1 MIFDQSV
8 KLLNGFVCRSVKDEI
23 LTHKLCPQCLCPEHT
38 GMTCLWCDCIYIKEK
53 KEMTN
58 KEAID
63 ILLKYVTTD
72 HADRT
77 LQEAVKVLKGEKN
90 SEDKDIRKFFENVIT
105 LKKKFIVGVRK
116 TETIF
121 YEVLHATQEEAI
133 AEVQKKV
140 NERDWDTLLAFP
152 PGSPD
157 YSPIPPFTNY
167 KIKDVTVKEQVLR
180 PNPQSEGGSSDT

>member
-1 MIFDQSV
+1 
-8 KLLNGFVCRSVKDEI
+8 
-23 LTHKLCPQCLCPEHT
+23 
-38 GMTCLWCDCIYIKEK
+38 
-53 KEMTN
+53 MTN

-72 HADRT
+72 HADHT
-77 LQEAVKVLKGEKN
+77 LQEAVRVLKQQNNEQTFDNIVSISNFPK
-90 SEDKDIRKFFENVIT
+90 RFE
-105 LKKKFIVGVRK
+105 VGVRK

-157 YSPIPPFTNY
+157 YSPIPPFTDY

>member
-1 MIFDQSV
+1 
-8 KLLNGFVCRSVKDEI
+8 
-23 LTHKLCPQCLCPEHT
+23 
-38 GMTCLWCDCIYIKEK
+38 
-53 KEMTN
+53 MTN

-72 HADRT
+72 HADNT
-77 LQEAVKVLKGEKN
+77 LQEAVRVLKQQNNEQTFDNIVPISNFPK
-90 SEDKDIRKFFENVIT
+90 RFE
-105 LKKKFIVGVRK
+105 VGVRK

-121 YEVLHATQEEAI
+121 YEVLHDTQEEAI

>member
-1 MIFDQSV
+1 
-8 KLLNGFVCRSVKDEI
+8 
-23 LTHKLCPQCLCPEHT
+23 
-38 GMTCLWCDCIYIKEK
+38 
-53 KEMTN
+53 MTN

-72 HADRT
+72 HADHT
-77 LQEAVKVLKGEKN
+77 LQEAVRVLKQQNNEQTFDNIVPISNFPKRF
-90 SEDKDIRKFFENVIT
+90 K
-105 LKKKFIVGVRK
+105 VGVRK

-121 YEVLHATQEEAI
+121 YEVLHDTQEEAI

>member
-1 MIFDQSV
+1 
-8 KLLNGFVCRSVKDEI
+8 
-23 LTHKLCPQCLCPEHT
+23 
-38 GMTCLWCDCIYIKEK
+38 
-53 KEMTN
+53 MTN

-72 HADRT
+72 HADHT
-77 LQEAVKVLKGEKN
+77 LQEAVRVLKQQNNEQTFDNIVPISNFPK
-90 SEDKDIRKFFENVIT
+90 RFE
-105 LKKKFIVGVRK
+105 VGVRK

-121 YEVLHATQEEAI
+121 YEVLHDTQEEAI

-157 YSPIPPFTNY
+157 YSPIPPFTDY

>member
-1 MIFDQSV
+1 
-8 KLLNGFVCRSVKDEI
+8 
-23 LTHKLCPQCLCPEHT
+23 
-38 GMTCLWCDCIYIKEK
+38 
-53 KEMTN
+53 MTN

-72 HADRT
+72 HADHT
-77 LQEAVKVLKGEKN
+77 LQEAVRVLKQQNNEQTFDNIVPISNFPK
-90 SEDKDIRKFFENVIT
+90 RFE
-105 LKKKFIVGVRK
+105 VGVRK

-121 YEVLHATQEEAI
+121 YEVLHDTQEEAI

>member
-8 KLLNGFVCRSVKDEI
+8 KLLNGFVCRSAKDET
-23 LTHKLCPQCLCPEHT
+23 LTHELCPQCYCPEHT
-38 GMTCLWCDCIYIKEK
+38 GMTCLWCDCVYIKEK

-63 ILLKYVTTD
+63 ILLKYVTQD
-72 HADRT
+72 HADHT
-77 LQEAVKVLKGEKN
+77 LQEAVQVLKQQNNEQTFDNIVPISNFPK
-90 SEDKDIRKFFENVIT
+90 RFE
-105 LKKKFIVGVRK
+105 VGVRK
-116 TETIF
+116 TETIL
-121 YEVLHATQEEAI
+121 YEVLHNTQEEAI

-152 PGSPD
+152 PGSPE
-157 YSPIPPFTNY
+157 YSPIPPFTKY

-180 PNPQSEGGSSDT
+180 PNPHSEGGSSDT

>member
-1 MIFDQSV
+1 MPIPTLTFDVLLYTLLPLVVHLSPTLVSRLVISPDISLIFDNIVPISNFP
-8 KLLNGFVCRSVKDEI
+8 KR
-23 LTHKLCPQCLCPEHT
+23 
-38 GMTCLWCDCIYIKEK
+38 
-53 KEMTN
+53 
-58 KEAID
+58 
-63 ILLKYVTTD
+63 
-72 HADRT
+72 
-77 LQEAVKVLKGEKN
+77 
-90 SEDKDIRKFFENVIT
+90 FE
-105 LKKKFIVGVRK
+105 VGVRK

-121 YEVLHATQEEAI
+121 YEVLHDTQEEAI

-157 YSPIPPFTNY
+157 YSPIPPFTDY

>member
-1 MIFDQSV
+1 
-8 KLLNGFVCRSVKDEI
+8 
-23 LTHKLCPQCLCPEHT
+23 
-38 GMTCLWCDCIYIKEK
+38 
-53 KEMTN
+53 MTN

-63 ILLKYVTTD
+63 ILLDYVTTD
-72 HADRT
+72 HADHT
-77 LQEAVKVLKGEKN
+77 LQEAVRVLKQQNNEQTFDNIVPISNFPK
-90 SEDKDIRKFFENVIT
+90 RFE
-105 LKKKFIVGVRK
+105 VGSRK

-121 YEVLHATQEEAI
+121 YEVLHDTQEEAI

-180 PNPQSEGGSSDT
+180 PNPHSEGGSSDT

>member
-8 KLLNGFVCRSVKDEI
+8 KLLNGFVCRSAKDET
-23 LTHKLCPQCLCPEHT
+23 LTHELCPQCLCPEHT

-63 ILLKYVTTD
+63 ILLDYVTTD
-72 HADRT
+72 HADKS
-77 LQEAVKVLKGEKN
+77 LQAAIQVLKGEKS
-90 SEDKDIRKFFENVIT
+90 SEDFENVIT
-105 LKKKFIVGVRK
+105 LKKKFVVGVRK

-121 YEVLHATQEEAI
+121 YEVLHDTQEEAI

-180 PNPQSEGGSSDT
+180 PNPHSEGGSSDT

>member
-1 MIFDQSV
+1 
-8 KLLNGFVCRSVKDEI
+8 
-23 LTHKLCPQCLCPEHT
+23 
-38 GMTCLWCDCIYIKEK
+38 MTCLWCDCIYIKEK

-157 YSPIPPFTNY
+157 YSPIPPFTDY
-167 KIKDVTVKEQVLR
+167 EIKDVTVKEQVLR

>member
-8 KLLNGFVCRSVKDEI
+8 KLLNGFVCRSVKNET
-23 LTHKLCPQCLCPEHT
+23 LTHELCPQCYCPEHT
-38 GMTCLWCDCIYIKEK
+38 GTTCIWCDCVYIKEK
-53 KEMTN
+53 KEMN
-58 KEAID
+58 KEQAIE
-63 ILLKYVTTD
+63 ILLKYVETD
-72 HADRT
+72 HADEN
-77 LQEAVKVLKGEKN
+77 LQAAVRVLKQEKK
-90 SEDKDIRKFFENVIT
+90 SEKIINLKNRKFE
-105 LKKKFIVGVRK
+105 VGVRK

-121 YEVLHATQEEAI
+121 YEVLHDTQEEAI

-157 YSPIPPFTNY
+157 YSPIPPFTDY

-180 PNPQSEGGSSDT
+180 PNPHSEGGSSDT

>member
-8 KLLNGFVCRSVKDEI
+8 KLLNGFVCRSAKDET

-63 ILLKYVTTD
+63 ILLDYVTTD
-72 HADRT
+72 HADKS
-77 LQEAVKVLKGEKN
+77 LQAAIRVLKGEK
-90 SEDKDIRKFFENVIT
+90 SLEDFENVIT

-121 YEVLHATQEEAI
+121 YEVLHDTQEEAI

>member
-1 MIFDQSV
+1 
-8 KLLNGFVCRSVKDEI
+8 
-23 LTHKLCPQCLCPEHT
+23 
-38 GMTCLWCDCIYIKEK
+38 
-53 KEMTN
+53 MTN

-72 HADRT
+72 HADHT
-77 LQEAVKVLKGEKN
+77 LQEAVRVLKQQNNEQTFDNIVPISNFPK
-90 SEDKDIRKFFENVIT
+90 RFE
-105 LKKKFIVGVRK
+105 VGVRK

-121 YEVLHATQEEAI
+121 YEVLHDTQEEAI

-167 KIKDVTVKEQVLR
+167 EIKDVTVKEQVLR